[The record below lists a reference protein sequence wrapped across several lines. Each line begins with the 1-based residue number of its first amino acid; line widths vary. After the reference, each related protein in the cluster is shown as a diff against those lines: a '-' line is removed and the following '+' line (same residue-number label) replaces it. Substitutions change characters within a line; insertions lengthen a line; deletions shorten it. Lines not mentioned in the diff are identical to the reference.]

1 MADEERGQYLKK
13 PDLDLLLG
21 AYKNQIE
28 LNSVILERQN
38 QLLMQQQQIVDKIK
52 IVCESI
58 EKVVQKVDASSSKAI
73 EVQEKLFEKTTDE
86 VKEVKEKLANFE
98 ISTTK
103 AYGNLKYLLYVGF
116 IGLSGIA
123 VSLVNLLWSTYSK
136 FDTIEK
142 VFNIVKEI
150 AKKINI

>member
-52 IVCESI
+52 IVCESV

-86 VKEVKEKLANFE
+86 VKEVKEKLTNFE

-103 AYGNLKYLLYVGF
+103 AYGNLKYLLYVAF
-116 IGLSGIA
+116 IGLAGIA
-123 VSLVNLLWSTYSK
+123 VSLVNLLWSTYNK

-142 VFNIVKEI
+142 VFSILKEI